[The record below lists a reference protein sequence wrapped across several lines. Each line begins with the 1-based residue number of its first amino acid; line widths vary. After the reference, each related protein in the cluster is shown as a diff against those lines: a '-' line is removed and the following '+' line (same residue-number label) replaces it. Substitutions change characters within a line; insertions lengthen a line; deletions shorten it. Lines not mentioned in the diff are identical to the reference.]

1 MCTLSV
7 HLGASELEERS
18 QPIKQVISAYNCSLM
33 TYFRQTA
40 ASVLGILGK
49 LEISQNS
56 WEMGIWQNSGETLKR
71 RTKIYV
77 GILYNFT

>member
-1 MCTLSV
+1 MCILSV

-18 QPIKQVISAYNCSLM
+18 QPIKPVISANNCSLM

-56 WEMGIWQNSGETLKR
+56 WEMSIWQNSGETLKR
-71 RTKIYV
+71 GTKIYV